1 MINGELA
8 YKNIIKIDRISNKIA
23 TELTP
28 PELINEKIYREIHSI
43 LYYINKED
51 DQFKNWESSVENGKL
66 IKKIHQQNMMIY
78 TQ

>member
-1 MINGELA
+1 MVNWLI
-8 YKNIIKIDRISNKIA
+8 KNIIKIDRISNKIA

-51 DQFKNWESSVENGKL
+51 DQFKNWESSVEKWETNQENPPTE
-66 IKKIHQQNMMIY
+66 I
-78 TQ
+78 